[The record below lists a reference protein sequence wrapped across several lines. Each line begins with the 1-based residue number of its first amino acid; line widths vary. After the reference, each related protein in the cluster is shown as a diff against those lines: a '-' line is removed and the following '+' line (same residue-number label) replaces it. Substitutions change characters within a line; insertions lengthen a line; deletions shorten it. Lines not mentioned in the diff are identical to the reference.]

1 VQVPAAV
8 GLFAEHHLGAATI
21 GDNVVGTVE
30 PVRSGV
36 GG

>member
-8 GLFAEHHLGAATI
+8 GLFAEHHLGAATF
-21 GDNVVGTVE
+21 GDIVAETVE